1 MKPEIKLC
9 LNQKYTDKTGIIII
23 NEDRRNET
31 YARDK
36 RSMQNV

>member
-9 LNQKYTDKTGIIII
+9 LNQKYTDNTGIIKI

-36 RSMQNV
+36 RFMQNV